1 METEKTVEASANR
14 VRYMETLYEETLS
27 FLKQGKKIEAGERA
41 VETLTAYMESGQWLE
56 DYELDSAGLLPKELK
71 RGVLSQD
78 GLYNLLTDWNARFPQ
93 K

>member
-1 METEKTVEASANR
+1 METEKTVEATANR
-14 VRYMETLYEETLS
+14 VRYMETLYEDALS
-27 FLKQGKKIEAGERA
+27 FLKR
-41 VETLTAYMESGQWLE
+41 GQWLE

>member
-1 METEKTVEASANR
+1 METEKTVEASAAR
-14 VRYMETLYEETLS
+14 VRCMEALYEEAL
-27 FLKQGKKIEAGERA
+27 FLLEQGEKTEAGERA
-41 VETLTAYMESGQWLE
+41 VETLAAYMESGQWLE

>member
-1 METEKTVEASANR
+1 MEKEKTVEATANR
-14 VRYMETLYEETLS
+14 VRYMETLYEEALS
-27 FLKQGKKIEAGERA
+27 FLKQGKKTEAGERA